1 MATSRLTTTHLTF
14 TSDGTDI
21 NARIIASDDTLTLF
35 GSSGIGNAVSITN
48 LKTPVL
54 PTDAVT
60 KAYVDGL
67 VTQGVTW
74 KNSANVAT
82 TVSDM
87 TNSTYSTVG
96 LGTITWVGV
105 PTIDGEIMAN
115 GYRVVVKNNAA
126 TNGTNS
132 QGIYT
137 VTTDV
142 GNLVLTRSDDASAG
156 FQTNGSAIFVFSGLT
171 NNDKA
176 YVVTNDTPVDWDGG
190 VIWSV
195 MSSVPAVVIGGSDTQ
210 IQYNDTNSLGANA
223 SFTYNKNLTTPILSL
238 GSSATGL
245 TTFNLGTSTFP
256 SSIISVGTGLFTLS
270 GSGATTLKSTSANL
284 TLQADTSGNIILDT
298 ATNDWTFNST
308 TLSSQAAAVISSTN
322 ANLTLQAAT
331 SGNVIIDTAT
341 NDWTFNSTTLSS
353 QAAATISSTSANLTL
368 QAATSGNVIIDT
380 ATNDWTFNSTTLSSQ
395 AAAVIS
401 STSAN
406 LTLQAATSGNIII
419 DTATNDW
426 TFNSTTLSSQ
436 AAAIISST
444 SANLTL
450 QAASSGNVIIDT
462 VTNDWTFNGPIL
474 SSETSFTTQA
484 AATSNVS
491 LFETT
496 TSGTI
501 TLGNSTGGTG
511 AITIN
516 GLSSNILI
524 GSTTTGNIQ
533 IGSGAVPVGSFDGTN
548 LTIGSTS
555 TTVLNL
561 RSTGTS
567 GAVNISAGNSVTS
580 GTVSLSTTTATTAT
594 VSGGEIDLTA
604 GDGNTSGSGGTIDLN
619 AGNGGTS
626 GTGGSI
632 TLNAGNGGASSGS
645 GGNVL
650 LQGGSA
656 AAVANAGNVVL
667 KIAMA
672 GTSTA
677 TNNIIEFQNN
687 AGSQIGRMNNDG
699 NMYAVSFV
707 TTSDV
712 KYKTNIEKLNSSL
725 DKINQIEGYSYNWKN
740 DFVGYN
746 NKLQYGVIAQQLED
760 VGLGHLVENT
770 ENSKAVNYIGLI
782 PLLIEAIKELS
793 KKLEK

>member
-87 TNSTYSTVG
+87 TNSTYSAVG

-105 PTIDGEIMAN
+105 PTIDGETMAN

-156 FQTNGSAIFVFSGLT
+156 FPANGSAIFVFSGLT

-190 VIWSV
+190 VVWSV

-210 IQYNDTNSLGANA
+210 VQYNDTNSLGANA

-270 GSGATTLKSTSANL
+270 GSGASILK
-284 TLQADTSGNIILDT
+284 
-298 ATNDWTFNST
+298 
-308 TLSSQAAAVISSTN
+308 STN
-322 ANLTLQAAT
+322 ANLTLQADT

-353 QAAATISSTSANLTL
+353 QAAAVISSTSANLTL

-406 LTLQAATSGNIII
+406 LTLQAATSGNVII

-450 QAASSGNVIIDT
+450 QAATSGNVIIDT
-462 VTNDWTFNGPIL
+462 STNDWTFNGPIL

-516 GLSSNILI
+516 GLSSNIFI

-533 IGSGAVPVGSFDGTN
+533 IGSAAVSVGTFNGID

-555 TTVLNL
+555 TTTLNL

-580 GTVSLSTTTATTAT
+580 GTISLSTTTATTAT

-656 AAVANAGNVVL
+656 AAVANAGNVIL

-672 GTSTA
+672 GTSTS

-699 NMYAVSFV
+699 NMYAVSFI
-707 TTSDV
+707 TTSDI
-712 KYKTNIEKLNSSL
+712 KYKTNIEKLESSL
-725 DKINQIEGYSYNWKN
+725 DKINKIEGYSYNWKH
-740 DFVGYN
+740 DFVGHN
-746 NKLQYGVIAQQLED
+746 EKLQYGVIAQQLEE

>member
-87 TNSTYSTVG
+87 TNSTYSAVG

-105 PTIDGEIMAN
+105 PTIDGETMAN

-142 GNLVLTRSDDASAG
+142 GNLILTRSDDASAG
-156 FQTNGSAIFVFSGLT
+156 FPANGSAIFVFSGLT

-190 VIWSV
+190 VVWSV

-210 IQYNDTNSLGANA
+210 VQYNDTNSLGANA

-270 GSGATTLKSTSANL
+270 GSGASILK
-284 TLQADTSGNIILDT
+284 
-298 ATNDWTFNST
+298 
-308 TLSSQAAAVISSTN
+308 STN
-322 ANLTLQAAT
+322 ANLTLQA
-331 SGNVIIDTAT
+331 D
-341 NDWTFNSTTLSS
+341 
-353 QAAATISSTSANLTL
+353 
-368 QAATSGNVIIDT
+368 TSGNVIIDT

-406 LTLQAATSGNIII
+406 LTLQAATSGNVII

-450 QAASSGNVIIDT
+450 QAATSGNVIIDT
-462 VTNDWTFNGPIL
+462 STNDWTFNGPIL

-516 GLSSNILI
+516 GLSSNIFI

-533 IGSGAVPVGSFDGTN
+533 IGSAAVSVGTFNGID

-555 TTVLNL
+555 TTTLNL

-580 GTVSLSTTTATTAT
+580 GTISLSTTTATTAT

-656 AAVANAGNVVL
+656 AAVTNAGNVIL

-672 GTSTA
+672 GTSTS

-699 NMYAVSFV
+699 NMYAVSFI
-707 TTSDV
+707 TTSDI
-712 KYKTNIEKLNSSL
+712 KYKTNIEKLESSL
-725 DKINQIEGYSYNWKN
+725 DKINKIEGYSYNWKH
-740 DFVGYN
+740 DFVGHN
-746 NKLQYGVIAQQLED
+746 EKLQYGVIAQQLEE